1 MPLSWHKRRPWAH
14 VTTIRSNAFLDEQS
28 AKTPTGQQSGC
39 PVQSTQQ
46 VLGECAPRI
55 SAPRLLPDLGPSRL
69 LVPSAPATL
78 SCVGLIPGPGKTFLQ
93 TQKSEFRT
101 SFHMS

>member
-1 MPLSWHKRRPWAH
+1 MPLSWHKRRPRAH

-55 SAPRLLPDLGPSRL
+55 GAPR
-69 LVPSAPATL
+69 APARPRPL
-78 SCVGLIPGPGKTFLQ
+78 SPASSLGSSHTELCGAN
-93 TQKSEFRT
+93 SRT
-101 SFHMS
+101 W